1 MHYSVGHQWT
11 KGVDRWI
18 FKTCNIV
25 QKNCPDMFHFS
36 VWHSGE
42 PTTHQSYCRW
52 IHRQGCAESPS
63 LNQNSVIKCK
73 TKKLTAILDNHTTA
87 QLWLKLTYLIH
98 KANSHH
104 LGRLS
109 SSFCIQD
116 NWLNPWANSESV
128 QSSSAKILSIAEMRG
143 GSDIVEAP
151 DNLVPLQKDYWNGLS
166 TFSK

>member
-1 MHYSVGHQWT
+1 MNRKTLLVKFENMKTWIQKRKVDALLSWT
-11 KGVDRWI
+11 PVVVDRRI

-25 QKNCPDMFHFS
+25 QKNCPDIFHFS

-42 PTTHQSYCRW
+42 PTTHQSYCQW
-52 IHRQGCAESPS
+52 IHLQGCAESPS

-73 TKKLTAILDNHTTA
+73 TKKLTAIWDNHKTA

-116 NWLNPWANSESV
+116 NWLNPWGKGKKFDPHLP
-128 QSSSAKILSIAEMRG
+128 QSWTL
-143 GSDIVEAP
+143 
-151 DNLVPLQKDYWNGLS
+151 
-166 TFSK
+166 